1 MNDIN
6 KKFLKDNFN
15 INADHY
21 SRDALKKILSIIDKN
36 ILLKTKC
43 LINKDKE
50 IKQQIDY
57 YKSILE
63 FESPKVFIVGK

>member
-15 INADHY
+15 INADEY
-21 SRDALKKILSIIDKN
+21 SSETLKKVLRIVNKN

-43 LINKDKE
+43 LIDKNEE
-50 IKQQIDY
+50 IEQQIDY
-57 YKSILE
+57 YKSYLE
-63 FESPKVFIVGK
+63 NN

>member
-15 INADHY
+15 INADDY
-21 SRDALKKILSIIDKN
+21 SSETLKKVLRIVNKN

-43 LINKDKE
+43 LIDKNKE
-50 IKQQIDY
+50 IEQQIDY
-57 YKSILE
+57 YKSFLE
-63 FESPKVFIVGK
+63 NN

>member
-63 FESPKVFIVGK
+63 NN